1 MVYSTVRRGLPDS
14 TLILLDIV
22 KRTNLNYEKANVLFT
37 IGAVYSQLGS
47 TETRISTEGIRK
59 ACSYY
64 QVWYCVRDIDSLLTH
79 HLSLLHLHMIICAI
93 SMQQAVSSISP
104 ENLFQTYDRRLLV
117 ISPSPR

>member
-1 MVYSTVRRGLPDS
+1 MYSTVRTDLPDS
-14 TLILLDIV
+14 AFIIV

-64 QVWYCVRDIDSLLTH
+64 QVRYYC
-79 HLSLLHLHMIICAI
+79 
-93 SMQQAVSSISP
+93 
-104 ENLFQTYDRRLLV
+104 
-117 ISPSPR
+117 